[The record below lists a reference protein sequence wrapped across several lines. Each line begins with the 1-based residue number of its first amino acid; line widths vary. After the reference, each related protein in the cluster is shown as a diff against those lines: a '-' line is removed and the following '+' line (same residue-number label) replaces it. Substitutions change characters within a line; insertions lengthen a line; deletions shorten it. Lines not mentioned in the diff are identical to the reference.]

1 MLDTINFFNTLN
13 RMDVLLRRAYEA
25 SKYKGGLPF
34 NDQWRLDEMY
44 TPTPPSVNPVTTT
57 LTLDAI
63 RNKYVEFLKKISDG
77 SPEDEEAIKYK
88 IDLLYYQVKK
98 LRDLTSLAKQGSVLD
113 AEKIF
118 VRLNSALNIQLSEE
132 MKFIEEHI
140 DEVDNPNAAKPKAE
154 RPSSEQLLE
163 KERQRRIQI
172 EQARKD
178 SFKDLQEQFA
188 RKTKT
193 SIFRALEAKDQ
204 ALAQELK
211 DKDEKRKKDEEETE
225 AIISKRM
232 QEQIDD
238 PKLEFLSPGEII
250 QKHTLQKMRNAMNDA
265 HMLLKEQREDARLR
279 ALEPKATRPA
289 SAVSV
294 QQNRNRNARIQKFI
308 GKFNEPNSK
317 LPDQAQVS
325 QAHLGFLQNQRNA
338 GLSRGARILINAT
351 PAKYRNNSMGGRRI
365 TRRKSRS
372 KKHRKS
378 RSR

>member
-1 MLDTINFFNTLN
+1 
-13 RMDVLLRRAYEA
+13 MDVLLRRAYEA

-34 NDQWRLDEMY
+34 EDQWRLDQMY
-44 TPTPPSVNPVTTT
+44 TPTPPSINPVTTT
-57 LTLDAI
+57 LSLDAI
-63 RNKYVEFLKKISDG
+63 RNKYVDFLKSISDG

-88 IDLLYYQVKK
+88 VDLLYFQVKK
-98 LRDLTSLAKQGSVLD
+98 LNEITSLVKQGSVLD
-113 AEKIF
+113 A
-118 VRLNSALNIQLSEE
+118 VNAALNIQLNEE
-132 MKFIEEHI
+132 MKFIDEHV
-140 DEVDNPNAAKPKAE
+140 DELDNPNAGKPKAE
-154 RPSSEQLLE
+154 PQSSDQLLE
-163 KERQRRIQI
+163 KERQRRIQV

-178 SFKDLQEQFA
+178 SFKDLEEQFA
-188 RKTKT
+188 RKVKR
-193 SIFRALEAKDQ
+193 SIFRALESKDK

-211 DKDEKRKKDEEETE
+211 AKEDKRIKEDGEKE

-265 HMLLKEQREDARLR
+265 HMLLKEQREDERLR
-279 ALEPKATRPA
+279 ALEPKVVNPA
-289 SAVSV
+289 LPVTVDHNA
-294 QQNRNRNARIQKFI
+294 NRDERIQRFI
-308 GKFNEPNSK
+308 GKYDEANSK
-317 LPDQAQVS
+317 LANQGQVAKAS
-325 QAHLGFLQNQRNA
+325 LAYLENQRKA

-351 PAKYRNNSMGGRRI
+351 PAKYRNNSMGGRRK